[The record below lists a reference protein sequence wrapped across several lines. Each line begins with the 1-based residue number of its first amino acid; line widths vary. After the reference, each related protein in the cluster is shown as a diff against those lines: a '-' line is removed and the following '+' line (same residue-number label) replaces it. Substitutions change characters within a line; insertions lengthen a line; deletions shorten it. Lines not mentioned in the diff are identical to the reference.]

1 MNALMYEIVCETCGQ
16 IGFHP
21 SRIGA
26 ESRAESHADET
37 THLCTI
43 EAMELT

>member
-1 MNALMYEIVCETCGQ
+1 MYEIVCETCDQ

-26 ESRAESHADET
+26 ESRAESHTANT
-37 THLCTI
+37 RHTCTV
-43 EAMELT
+43 EAMELL